1 MVLGGIS
8 WPHEGAN
15 SLAATSL
22 VSSSPFFLP
31 PSYST
36 GCSCLRALACA
47 LPSAWNN
54 LSLDVCMLAP
64 SGPPRFNWN
73 ATSSWRLL
81 SWAVILVTLNPITLH
96 CFTVRL
102 PFFTLYLSPTPRMWG
117 TGGGNLVQ
125 GLYSTSPQDR
135 NPSLAFSVGC
145 VKVPTIHQVIYFFS
159 QDIVWHT
166 RNTVDKNLNPVR
178 KQKDLFGKMKQNIF
192 LSSINIWWM
201 LTRYFQNKKHIETAY
216 VSGQMKL

>member
-1 MVLGGIS
+1 M
-8 WPHEGAN
+8 EA
-15 SLAATSL
+15 SLMSRHTCHSQSHHPAL
-22 VSSSPFFLP
+22 FHSPFTFL
-31 PSYST
+31 YS
-36 GCSCLRALACA
+36 
-47 LPSAWNN
+47 LPA
-54 LSLDVCMLAP
+54 
-64 SGPPRFNWN
+64 
-73 ATSSWRLL
+73 
-81 SWAVILVTLNPITLH
+81 
-96 CFTVRL
+96 
-102 PFFTLYLSPTPRMWG
+102 PTPRMWG